1 MLVSFDDGTIK
12 LWQSTVKNEQY
23 LKILELQQANK
34 RKSGPVVYDIA
45 QIGYQQF
52 DMMDAF
58 DLFENPHG
66 NDEVSNQREL
76 YTGRK
81 HNVCA

>member
-34 RKSGPVVYDIA
+34 KKGGPVVYDIS
-45 QIGYQQF
+45 QIGY
-52 DMMDAF
+52 
-58 DLFENPHG
+58 
-66 NDEVSNQREL
+66 
-76 YTGRK
+76 
-81 HNVCA
+81 